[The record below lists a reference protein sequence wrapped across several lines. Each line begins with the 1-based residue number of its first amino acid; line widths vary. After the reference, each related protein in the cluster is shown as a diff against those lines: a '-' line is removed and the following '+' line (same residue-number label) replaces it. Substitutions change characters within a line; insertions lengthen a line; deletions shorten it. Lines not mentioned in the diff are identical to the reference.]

1 MPSCPTSKQEWDI
14 AASKKNCEK
23 LAAKALCNTSEKPY
37 FYHCV
42 INGFRNQTLEVCAPR
57 KIIFGNL
64 VYEIFYS
71 CEFWCKKQLKQLRM
85 WFFKNNLILFIVI
98 WLFKDIVQN
107 SMLPEELSNV
117 MLRPNAT
124 VHFQNVTSPTILQRL
139 TNVLLEKNQIQ
150 DYKRIMLFP
159 QNPEN

>member
-1 MPSCPTSKQEWDI
+1 MPSCPTSKQEWDV
-14 AASKKNCEK
+14 AASKKNCEQ

-64 VYEIFYS
+64 VYEIFNS

-85 WFFKNNLILFIVI
+85 WFFKNNFIYSLLFD
-98 WLFKDIVQN
+98 F
-107 SMLPEELSNV
+107 
-117 MLRPNAT
+117 LRTLYRIQCCRRSYP
-124 VHFQNVTSPTILQRL
+124 TSCYGRMQQYISKMWQVLQFYRGL
-139 TNVLLEKNQIQ
+139 QM
-150 DYKRIMLFP
+150 YS
-159 QNPEN
+159 

>member
-1 MPSCPTSKQEWDI
+1 
-14 AASKKNCEK
+14 
-23 LAAKALCNTSEKPY
+23 
-37 FYHCV
+37 
-42 INGFRNQTLEVCAPR
+42 
-57 KIIFGNL
+57 
-64 VYEIFYS
+64 
-71 CEFWCKKQLKQLRM
+71 
-85 WFFKNNLILFIVI
+85 
-98 WLFKDIVQN
+98 
-107 SMLPEELSNV
+107 MLPEELSNV